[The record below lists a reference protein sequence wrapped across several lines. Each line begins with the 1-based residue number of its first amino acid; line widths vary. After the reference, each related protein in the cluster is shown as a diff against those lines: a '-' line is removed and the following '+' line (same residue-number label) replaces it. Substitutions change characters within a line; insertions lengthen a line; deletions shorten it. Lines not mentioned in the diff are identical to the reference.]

1 MQGEKGMVV
10 GMELYSQ
17 IREAY
22 LSGESQ
28 RSIAY
33 RLEVSRQT
41 VKKYC
46 EGQTMPGVRKEYTRI
61 PSVGTEDIEA
71 FIKKCIVTDGMVGLK
86 KQKHSFRQR

>member
-1 MQGEKGMVV
+1 MVV

-28 RSIAY
+28 RSIAQ

-61 PSVGTEDIEA
+61 PSVVTEDIEVCSST
-71 FIKKCIVTDGMVGLK
+71 KKCSKRASKSAAPNQHRLWMKMYV
-86 KQKHSFRQR
+86 